1 MFSYLPKVDLGWS
14 LSCSTIYLFCSLITA
29 TWHLW
34 PTCIW
39 LKFGG
44 GTGRWI
50 DSYYLKLIAMAA
62 DV

>member
-1 MFSYLPKVDLGWS
+1 MFSYLPKVDSGLS
-14 LSCSTIYLFCSLITA
+14 LSCSTIYLFCPLITV

-44 GTGRWI
+44 GTCRWI